1 VSAFAKLAA
10 FAGVLVVVFGA
21 ATLAGGA
28 VDPIRWAARTGVG
41 GCGRC
46 ITARGD

>member
-1 VSAFAKLAA
+1 VSTFAPLSAFAA
-10 FAGVLVVVFGA
+10 VPVVGSGA
-21 ATLAGGA
+21 AALAGGA